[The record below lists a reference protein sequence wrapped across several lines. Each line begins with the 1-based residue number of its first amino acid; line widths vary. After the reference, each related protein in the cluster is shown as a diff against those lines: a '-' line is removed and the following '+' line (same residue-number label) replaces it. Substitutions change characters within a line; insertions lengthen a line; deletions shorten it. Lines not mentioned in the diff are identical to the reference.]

1 VWERERPIEP
11 DTGNAD
17 EGSHSVVASF
27 FQGFP
32 CSNKIKFMIASKES
46 FEPHS
51 SEQLPASKKVFVAG
65 TIHPE
70 IRVPMRE
77 IEVSDT
83 KSYTGAVTP
92 NAPVRVYDCSGPWG
106 DPNFTGT
113 SDEGL
118 PAMRREWI
126 LKRGD
131 VEEVDG
137 REVKPQDDGYL
148 SGKHAEFASKAEKNR
163 LVEFPGLTGNRR
175 RPLRAKA
182 GKVVTQLAYARAGI
196 ITPEMEFIA
205 IRENMG
211 RAKIADMAK
220 DNLRNDLEKQHAGS
234 SQLANNEFTPS
245 VFRKFPQRIPK
256 EITPEFVRSEVAAG
270 RAIITANIN
279 HPELEPMIIGR
290 NFLVKINANIG
301 NSAVASS
308 IEEEVEKMRWATK
321 WGADTVMDLS
331 TGKNIHATREWIL
344 RNSPVPIGTV
354 PIYQALEKVNG
365 KAEDLTWELF
375 RDTLIEQAEQGVDYF
390 TIHAGVLL
398 RFVPMTANRM
408 TGIVS
413 RGGSIMAKW
422 CLSHHQ
428 ENFLYTHWDDIC
440 DIMAAYDVS
449 FSIGDGLRPGSIAD
463 ANDQAQFGEL
473 EVQGELTKRAWAKG
487 VQVMNEGPGHVP
499 MHMIEENMAKQL
511 EWCHEA
517 PFYTLG
523 PLTTDIA
530 PGYDHITSGIGAAMI
545 GWYGCAMLCYVTPK
559 EHLGLPNKKDV
570 KDGVI
575 TYKISAHAAD
585 LAKGHPG
592 AQYRDNALSK
602 ARFEFRWEDQ
612 FNLSLDPVTAREFH
626 DETLPQEGAKTA
638 HFCSMCGPHFCSMKI
653 TEDVRKYA
661 AEQGIAEEAALKQG
675 MEAKSKEFVEKGAEV
690 YAKA

>member
-1 VWERERPIEP
+1 
-11 DTGNAD
+11 
-17 EGSHSVVASF
+17 
-27 FQGFP
+27 
-32 CSNKIKFMIASKES
+32 MIANKQNL
-46 FEPHS
+46 EPHS
-51 SEQLPASKKVFVAG
+51 SEQLPASKRIYVEG
-65 TIHPE
+65 TLHKDV
-70 IRVPMRE
+70 RVPMRE
-77 IEVSDT
+77 IAVTDT
-83 KSYTGAVTP
+83 KSYTGAVTS

-106 DPNFTGT
+106 DPAFTGT
-113 SDEGL
+113 SEQGL
-118 PAMRREWI
+118 PALRRDWI

-131 VEEVDG
+131 VEEIDG
-137 REVKPQDDGYL
+137 REVKPMDNGYL

-163 LVEFPGLTGNRR
+163 LVEFPGLIAQRR

-211 RAKIADMAK
+211 RAKIAEMSK
-220 DNLRNDLEKQHAGS
+220 DIVRNDLNKQHAGS
-234 SQLANNEFTPS
+234 SQLGQSPYTPGI
-245 VFRKFPQRIPK
+245 FNRFPQRIPAQ
-256 EITPEFVRSEVAAG
+256 ITPEFVRAEVAAG
-270 RAIITANIN
+270 RAIIPNNIN
-279 HPELEPMIIGR
+279 HPESEPMIIGR

-354 PIYQALEKVNG
+354 PIYQALEKVGG

-398 RFVPMTANRM
+398 RFVPLTANRM

-422 CLSHHQ
+422 CLAHHQ

-440 DIMAAYDVS
+440 DIMAAYDVA

-473 EVQGELTKRAWAKG
+473 QVQGELTKRAWAKG

-511 EWCHEA
+511 EWCGEA

-575 TYKISAHAAD
+575 AYKIAAHAAD

-661 AEQGIAEEAALKQG
+661 AEQGIAEEEALKKG
-675 MEAKSKEFVEKGAEV
+675 MEEKSKEFVEKGAEV